1 MDSLKYAA
9 QSKSLASIVDVSSI
23 SGRWIKDEGCYTHT
37 HTHIWVENGDL
48 GKLKAMAI
56 YPLIFSFCHC

>member
-1 MDSLKYAA
+1 MDSLKYVA

-37 HTHIWVENGDL
+37 SGLKMEIWE
-48 GKLKAMAI
+48 
-56 YPLIFSFCHC
+56 S